1 MKTLVLALLLGLP
14 MTLSATPQSS
24 PPPGVHREDAP
35 AAQPMKRFAW
45 RDEAAGYTFV
55 APPRW
60 AGKVRA
66 VPLESEELAKSG
78 ATSGVRFVEG
88 SKTLLVLLAS
98 DEARLRALTAAGGS
112 ELSRHGDHVVAVQTA
127 VDGGELAL
135 TNEELASAVQWD
147 GGAQGTV
154 SR

>member
-1 MKTLVLALLLGLP
+1 MKTVTLALLLGLP
-14 MTLSATPQSS
+14 ILAGAAQM
-24 PPPGVHREDAP
+24 PGVQRHPAP
-35 AAQPMKRFAW
+35 AAEPMKRFSW

-60 AGKVRA
+60 AGKVQA
-66 VPLESEELAKSG
+66 VPLKSEELAKSG

-88 SKTLLVLLAS
+88 SKTLLILLAT
-98 DEARLRALTAAGGS
+98 DETRVQALTATGGS
-112 ELSRHGDHVVAVQTA
+112 ELSRNGDHVVAVKTE
-127 VDGGELAL
+127 VDAGDMAL

>member
-1 MKTLVLALLLGLP
+1 MKTVVLALMLGLP
-14 MTLSATPQSS
+14 VTPQATP
-24 PPPGVHREDAP
+24 PAGVHRENVP
-35 AAQPMKRFAW
+35 AREPMKRFAW

-66 VPLESEELAKSG
+66 EPLTSKELAKSG
-78 ATSGVRFVEG
+78 ATGGVRFVEG
-88 SKTLLVLLAS
+88 SKTLLVLLSS
-98 DEARLRALTAAGGS
+98 DEARLKALTGTGAS
-112 ELSRHGDHVVAVQTA
+112 ELSRHGDHVVAVKSGTDA
-127 VDGGELAL
+127 GELAL

>member
-1 MKTLVLALLLGLP
+1 MKTVVLALLLGLP
-14 MTLSATPQSS
+14 TIAAAT
-24 PPPGVHREDAP
+24 PPPGTHGQPAP
-35 AAQPMKRFAW
+35 APEPMKRFVW

-66 VPLESEELAKSG
+66 VPLESAELSRSG
-78 ATSGVRFVEG
+78 ATTGVRFMAG
-88 SKTLLVLLAS
+88 SKTLLVLLAT
-98 DEARLRALTAAGGS
+98 DESRMQALTATGGS
-112 ELSRHGDHVVAVQTA
+112 ELSRRGEHVVAVKTA
-127 VDGGELAL
+127 EDGGELAL

-147 GGAQGTV
+147 GGANGTV

>member
-1 MKTLVLALLLGLP
+1 MKTVVLALLLGLP
-14 MTLSATPQSS
+14 ILAGAAQVTGT
-24 PPPGVHREDAP
+24 HRHPAP
-35 AAQPMKRFAW
+35 AAEPMKRFSW

-66 VPLESEELAKSG
+66 VPLESVELAKSG

-98 DEARLRALTAAGGS
+98 DETRMQALTAAGGS
-112 ELSRHGDHVVAVQTA
+112 ELSRNGNHVVAVKTQ
-127 VDGGELAL
+127 VDAGELAL
-135 TNEELASAVQWD
+135 TNEELASAVRWD

>member
-1 MKTLVLALLLGLP
+1 MKTVLLALLMGLP
-14 MTLSATPQSS
+14 VPPQATLPE
-24 PPPGVHREDAP
+24 GVQRADAP
-35 AAQPMKRFAW
+35 EREPMRRFSW

-66 VPLESEELAKSG
+66 EPLTSKELAKSG
-78 ATSGVRFVEG
+78 ATSGVRFMDG
-88 SKTLLVLLAS
+88 SKSLLTLLSS
-98 DEARLRALTAAGGS
+98 DETRLQALTGTGAS
-112 ELSRHGDHVVAVQTA
+112 ELSRHGDHVVAVKTA

-147 GGAQGTV
+147 GGVTGTQA
-154 SR
+154 R

>member
-1 MKTLVLALLLGLP
+1 MKTVVLALLIGLP
-14 MTLSATPQSS
+14 MVASANQS
-24 PPPGVHREDAP
+24 PPPLGVNRHQAP
-35 AAQPMKRFAW
+35 VPEPMKRFAW

-66 VPLESEELAKSG
+66 VPLESVELAKSG

-88 SKTLLVLLAS
+88 KKTLLVLLAS
-98 DEARLRALTAAGGS
+98 DETRVQALTAAGGS
-112 ELSRHGDHVVAVQTA
+112 ELSRRGDHVVAVKT
-127 VDGGELAL
+127 VDDAGDLAL